1 MASII
6 KRKNK
11 YCVVY
16 TYLDETGNK
25 KQKWETFDT
34 NSAAKKR
41 KTEVEYQQQ
50 TGEFIIPT
58 AATVKDLMAEY
69 VSVYGANKWSMS
81 TLSAQQSLINNYINP
96 IIGDLRLDEITPRT
110 MDKYYQSLL
119 KVKSVST
126 HCKPK
131 HEYVTPKV
139 IKHIHKSLRCAFN
152 QAVKWELISRNPV
165 TNATIPK
172 SDYDK
177 REIWT
182 VETLATA
189 LNLCDDPILALAIN
203 LSFSCS
209 LRMGE
214 LLGLTWDCI
223 DISEYSIQR
232 NSASIFV
239 NKELQRASISS
250 LDFLNNK
257 DVIFTFPGLFSD
269 KKKTKLILKTP
280 KTKTS
285 VRKIFLP
292 VTVAKM
298 LIDRKKQVEELKE
311 IFGEE
316 YDDYNLVF
324 CHPNGRPMEGQVINS
339 SLQKLI
345 EKHNLP
351 KVVFHSFRHASI
363 TYKLKWNGG
372 DMKAVQGDSGHAQMD
387 MIADVYS
394 HIIDEDRRFNAQKF
408 DEQFYQAKGIRGID
422 ASIPTIDFKEP
433 LQELDPTTRQ
443 EKYVNMGKASVAKR
457 MINSDS
463 SNNKDTN
470 EVDDASELLTKLM
483 NNPETAALLK
493 ALAKNL

>member
-239 NKELQRASISS
+239 NKELQRASNTS
-250 LDFLNNK
+250 LDFLDNK

-433 LQELDPTTRQ
+433 MQELDPTTRQ

-457 MINSDS
+457 IINSSS

>member
-232 NSASIFV
+232 NSASIFI

-433 LQELDPTTRQ
+433 MQELDPSTRQ

-457 MINSDS
+457 MINSGS

-483 NNPETAALLK
+483 DNPETAALLK

>member
-433 LQELDPTTRQ
+433 MQELDPTTRQ

-463 SNNKDTN
+463 SNNNDTN
-470 EVDDASELLTKLM
+470 EVEDASELLTKLM

-493 ALAKNL
+493 AIAKNL

>member
-422 ASIPTIDFKEP
+422 SSIPTIDFKEP
-433 LQELDPTTRQ
+433 MQELDPTTRQ

-457 MINSDS
+457 MINSSS

>member
-16 TYLDETGNK
+16 TYVDNAGNK
-25 KQKWETFDT
+25 KQKWETYDT
-34 NSAAKKR
+34 NATAKKR
-41 KTEVEYQQQ
+41 KTEIEYQQQ
-50 TGEFIIPT
+50 SGDFVVPT
-58 AATVKDLMAEY
+58 AATVKDLMSEY

-96 IIGDLRLDEITPRT
+96 IIGDLRLNEITTRT
-110 MDKYYQSLL
+110 MDKYFQSLL

-126 HCKPK
+126 QGRKPR
-131 HEYVTPKV
+131 HEYVSPKV
-139 IKHIHKSLRCAFN
+139 IKEIYKSLRCAFN

-165 TNATIPK
+165 ANATIPK
-172 SDYDK
+172 AYYDK

-223 DISEYSIQR
+223 DISQYAIEH

-250 LDFLNNK
+250 LDFLDNK
-257 DVIFTFPGLFSD
+257 DVLFTFPGIFTS
-269 KKKTKLILKTP
+269 KQKTRLILKTP

-292 VTVAKM
+292 LSVVKM
-298 LIDRKKQVEELKE
+298 LEDRKKQIDELKA

-324 CHPNGRPMEGQVINS
+324 CHPNGRPMEGQIINDA
-339 SLQKLI
+339 LRKLI

-351 KVVFHSFRHASI
+351 KIVFHSFRHASI

-408 DEQFYQAKGIRGID
+408 EEQFYQAKGIRGVD
-422 ASIPTIDFKEP
+422 TSIPTVEFKDP
-433 LQELDPTTRQ
+433 IQELDPNQKQ
-443 EKYVNMGKASVAKR
+443 EKYANMGKASAAKR
-457 MINSDS
+457 LGDPNDEQQETYQ
-463 SNNKDTN
+463 SNDNL
-470 EVDDASELLTKLM
+470 ELLAKLL
-483 NNPETAALLK
+483 NNPTTAALLK
-493 ALAKNL
+493 ELAKNL

>member
-298 LIDRKKQVEELKE
+298 LIDRKRQVEELKE

-433 LQELDPTTRQ
+433 MQELDPNTRQ

-457 MINSDS
+457 MNSSES
-463 SNNKDTN
+463 SNDKDAKQA
-470 EVDDASELLTKLM
+470 DDASELLAKIM
-483 NNPETAALLK
+483 NNPETAAILK

>member
-239 NKELQRASISS
+239 NKELQRASNTS
-250 LDFLNNK
+250 LDFLDNK

-433 LQELDPTTRQ
+433 MQELDPTTRQ

-457 MINSDS
+457 MINSSS

-493 ALAKNL
+493 AIAKNL